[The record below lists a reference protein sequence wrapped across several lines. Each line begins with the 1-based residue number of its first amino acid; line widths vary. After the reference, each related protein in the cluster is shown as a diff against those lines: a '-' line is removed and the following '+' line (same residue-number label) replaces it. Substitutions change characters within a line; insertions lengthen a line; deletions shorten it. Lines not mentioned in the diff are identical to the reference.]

1 MNLRKEV
8 REGDASDT
16 HAMRREAGDVREE
29 TGSTQAAMVS
39 RRERGA
45 RQGH

>member
-1 MNLRKEV
+1 M
-8 REGDASDT
+8 REGDAPDT

-29 TGSTQAAMVS
+29 TGTMQAAVVS